1 MKNQPNK
8 FLSKK
13 LDISSAAD
21 RLPQLKPCNGEDDSL
36 QFGYTMHTFLK
47 VCMVGFTFQGFRL
60 ALFIIF
66 IHQKFVYGRNYFYE
80 RNYLCTP
87 EIIFFTREIIFCRR
101 EIICVWQKLFVYGRN
116 CVLWN
121 LFVYVEF
128 LWNFLVYGST
138 SMGEKKT
145 NLQSI
150 VHSV

>member
-13 LDISSAAD
+13 LDIISAAD

-66 IHQKFVYGRNYFYE
+66 IHQKFVYGRNYFQYE
-80 RNYLCTP
+80 RNYLCTA
-87 EIIFFTREIIFCRR
+87 EIIFFTREIIF
-101 EIICVWQKLFVYGRN
+101 VWQKLFVYGRN